1 MIASLTGTVRQLR
14 LNSLV
19 LDVAGVGYLINATPT
34 TLATLR
40 VDGQATLATSLVV
53 REDALTL
60 YGFSEEDEREV
71 FEIVQTVSGVGPR
84 LALAMLA
91 VHSSDSLR
99 IALVNSDVKA
109 LTRVPGIGPK
119 VAQRL
124 LLELSGKI
132 SAPAFATPGDT
143 LKPAAVADARG
154 QVVSALESLGWNTK
168 VAEQAVSTVLT
179 DQDRTHVEVA
189 EVPGTLRSALK
200 VLGGQRG

>member
-14 LNSLV
+14 INGLV
-19 LDVAGVGYLINATPT
+19 LEVAGVGYLIYATPT

-40 VDGQATLATSLVV
+40 VSAQATLATSLVV

-60 YGFSEEDEREV
+60 YGFTEEDEREV
-71 FEIVQTVSGVGPR
+71 FEIVQTVSGIGPR

-91 VHSSDSLR
+91 VHTSDSVRLA
-99 IALVNSDVKA
+99 IVNSDVKA

-132 SAPAFATPGDT
+132 SAPAINSAAPGST
-143 LKPAAVADARG
+143 SPAPTDQRG
-154 QVVSALESLGWNTK
+154 QVIDALVSLGWNVK
-168 VAEQAVSTVLT
+168 AAEQALDQVLQET
-179 DQDRTHVEVA
+179 GQSHVEMTA
-189 EVPGTLRSALK
+189 VPEALRSALK

>member
-14 LNSLV
+14 INGLV
-19 LDVAGVGYLINATPT
+19 LEVAGVGYLIYATPP

-40 VDGQATLATSLVV
+40 VSAQATLATSLVV

-60 YGFSEEDEREV
+60 YGFTEEDEREV
-71 FEIVQTVSGVGPR
+71 FEIVQTVSGIGPR

-91 VHSSDSLR
+91 VHTSDSVRLA
-99 IALVNSDVKA
+99 IVNSDVKA

-132 SAPAFATPGDT
+132 SAPAVNSAAPGAAA
-143 LKPAAVADARG
+143 PAAADQRG
-154 QVVSALESLGWNTK
+154 QVIDALVSLGWNVK
-168 VAEQAVSTVLT
+168 AAEQALEQVLQDT
-179 DQDRTHVEVA
+179 DQSHVEMTA
-189 EVPGTLRSALK
+189 VPETLRSALK

>member
-14 LNSLV
+14 INCVV
-19 LDVAGVGYLINATPT
+19 LEVTGVGYLINATPT

-40 VDGQATLATSLVV
+40 VNTQATLATSLVV

-60 YGFSEEDEREV
+60 YGFTEEDEREV
-71 FEIVQTVSGVGPR
+71 FEIVQTVSGIGPR

-91 VHSSDSLR
+91 VHTSDSVR
-99 IALVNSDVKA
+99 MAIVNSDVKA

-132 SAPAFATPGDT
+132 SAPVFNTAEPGVQA
-143 LKPAAVADARG
+143 PQAADQRG
-154 QVVSALESLGWNTK
+154 QVIDALVSLGWNVK
-168 VAEQAVSTVLT
+168 AAEQALEQVLSDT
-179 DQDRTHVEVA
+179 GRSHVEMA
-189 EVPGTLRSALK
+189 TVPETLRSALK

>member
-14 LNSLV
+14 INGLV
-19 LDVAGVGYLINATPT
+19 LEVAGVGYLIYATPT

-40 VDGQATLATSLVV
+40 VSAQATLATSLVV

-60 YGFSEEDEREV
+60 YGFTEEDEREV
-71 FEIVQTVSGVGPR
+71 FEIVQTVSGIGPR

-91 VHSSDSLR
+91 VHTSDSLR
-99 IALVNSDVKA
+99 TALVNSDVKA

-124 LLELSGKI
+124 LLELSGKV
-132 SAPAFATPGDT
+132 SAPAFNAAAPGSTTPV
-143 LKPAAVADARG
+143 AADQRAQVIDAL
-154 QVVSALESLGWNTK
+154 VSLGWNVK
-168 VAEQAVSTVLT
+168 AAEQALEQVL
-179 DQDRTHVEVA
+179 QDTGHSHVEMTA
-189 EVPGTLRSALK
+189 VPETLRSALK